1 MGALAHAASN
11 VKAPIPRRF
20 IRGIVTANTWPLPR
34 VEVTMSVVM
43 QSVKVALLAAVVSL
57 ALPTG
62 GRAQDA
68 TLVDA
73 TLDSMRG
80 GERTLSA
87 ERGHRIVVLFYED
100 RDHLEDNSAFKGDF
114 NRFVLDNHLDD
125 RVVGYGVANLA
136 DVGMV
141 PQAFVRS
148 MIAPLVD
155 RWGSDI
161 LLDWDGVMRRAP
173 FSFPTAATTCAIVDR
188 SGAIIYR
195 YTGVIDDTQRRAFY
209 RALRAALAH

>member
-1 MGALAHAASN
+1 MVVSVN
-11 VKAPIPRRF
+11 VFRP
-20 IRGIVTANTWPLPR
+20 NTWPPAP
-34 VEVTMSVVM
+34 VEVTMSEVTRTAKGV
-43 QSVKVALLAAVVSL
+43 LLAALVSL
-57 ALPTG
+57 ALPSAVH
-62 GRAQDA
+62 AQEPA
-68 TLVDA
+68 PAAQVEA

-80 GERTLSA
+80 GQRTLSA

-100 RDHLEDNSAFKGDF
+100 RDHVEDNSAFKGDF

-141 PQAFVRS
+141 PQALVRQ

-173 FSFPTAATTCAIVDR
+173 FSFPTAATTCAIIDR

-195 YTGVIDDTQRRAFY
+195 YTGVIDETQRRAFY
-209 RALRAALAH
+209 RALRGALAH